1 MVASISATS
10 ASLGPTWRGTKLS
23 AGEMVLPLVVVVMQ
37 ALRRRRRR
45 VDSSRGG
52 VLPTRLSFDDARRS
66 ARPFIIAAEHSR
78 RTLPWR
84 LLTSPPLG
92 GPENMALDEALM
104 ARARRTGETVLR
116 VYAWSAPTLSLGR
129 NQRAIGVYRE
139 TALAERRIE
148 VVRRPTGG
156 RALLH
161 HREITYSVTA
171 PCEESGALL
180 TEYGRINALLTSAL
194 GELGVPVVVARPL
207 TRAAAPS
214 GAPCFAEPALGELT
228 LNGRKLVGSAQWRDR
243 GALLQHGSIL
253 IDDDQSSILHLMREP
268 GPPTPAPATLRD
280 ALGRAPVMAEV
291 GDALFDA
298 VCALADPDARPLEP
312 DDELALDAARIAAR
326 YRDDAWTWRR

>member
-1 MVASISATS
+1 
-10 ASLGPTWRGTKLS
+10 
-23 AGEMVLPLVVVVMQ
+23 
-37 ALRRRRRR
+37 
-45 VDSSRGG
+45 
-52 VLPTRLSFDDARRS
+52 
-66 ARPFIIAAEHSR
+66 
-78 RTLPWR
+78 LPWR

-116 VYAWSAPTLSLGR
+116 VYAWSARTLSLGR
-129 NQRAIGVYRE
+129 NQGAIAVYRE
-139 TALAERRIE
+139 AALAERGIG

-171 PCEESGALL
+171 PCAESGSLL

-194 GELGVPVVVARPL
+194 GALGVPVDVARPA
-207 TRAAAPS
+207 TRAVAPS
-214 GAPCFAEPALGELT
+214 AAPCFAEPALGELT
-228 LNGRKLVGSAQWRDR
+228 LSGRKLVGSAQWRDR

-253 IDDDQSSILHLMREP
+253 VEDDQSSIGDLIREP
-268 GPPTPAPATLRD
+268 GPLTPAPATLRD

-298 VCALADPDARPLEP
+298 VRALADPFARPLES
-312 DDELALDAARIAAR
+312 DEVLAQDAARIAAR